1 MRFAI
6 VSRMMRSE
14 DAQVVAATERMVA
27 AARALVPEYGAGFIP
42 LRTDQ
47 LSTLLVG
54 AECHLEVFPFHSDT
68 VAMVLPRCAGVY
80 PILLNREAHRTD
92 ALLALRHEVGHV
104 LAGDVDG
111 VIFMAASGCMT
122 LPERAAD
129 LFALADLVPAGWIRW
144 IRRERLSWREV
155 AREVEDAVRGYA
167 EDWDPERLQD
177 RVRLRCALFRKRGL

>member
-1 MRFAI
+1 MI
-6 VSRMMRSE
+6 VSNTMNSE
-14 DAQVVAATERMVA
+14 DREVLAATERMLA
-27 AARALVPEYGAGFIP
+27 AARRIVPDYGAGFIP

-47 LSTLLVG
+47 LSELLMG
-54 AECHLEVFPFHSDT
+54 AECHLEVFSFRSDT

-80 PILLNREAHRTD
+80 PILLNREAERTD
-92 ALLALRHEVGHV
+92 ALLALRHELGHV
-104 LAGDVDG
+104 LAGDVEG

-129 LFALADLVPAGWIRW
+129 LFALCDLVPAGWLRW

-167 EDWDPERLQD
+167 EEWDAERLQD
-177 RVRLRCALFRKRGL
+177 RVRLRGALFRRRRM